1 MNAINVG
8 DMNTLMGNSKF
19 RRLMENA
26 KIKEITREAIKE

>member
-1 MNAINVG
+1 MANP
-8 DMNTLMGNSKF
+8 KF